1 MIHCGEVIEQHA
13 LGDLMVKE
21 IRLLIEWREPLH
33 LVYVVHH
40 DRRLVVYRTLYVPTL
55 DQWEPDFRTRRR

>member
-1 MIHCGEVIEQHA
+1 MIHGGEVIEQHA